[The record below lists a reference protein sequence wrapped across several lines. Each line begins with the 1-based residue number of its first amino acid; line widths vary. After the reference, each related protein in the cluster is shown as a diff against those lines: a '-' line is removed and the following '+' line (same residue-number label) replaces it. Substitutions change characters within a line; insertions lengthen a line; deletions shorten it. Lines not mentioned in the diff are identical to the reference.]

1 MAGSQD
7 DIPPSPPPSQTPT
20 QQTPHTVSTIKLP
33 ILKKGEYD
41 IWAMKMEHYL
51 AHTDYP
57 IWEVIQNRNG
67 PVSITTDTQ
76 GQIKVLPP
84 RTAEE
89 ILARERERKARTTLL
104 MALPEDHLAKFHKM
118 NDAKEMFLCIKIS
131 DGLVKGYDR
140 FKCLLTSIEIHGAV
154 YPLRIANQEILRS
167 SLCWSQVSLI
177 MKDQA
182 GVEVSAL
189 MICHFAR
196 ECRTKGNQDSRRR
209 DAWNSGNKD
218 GRRSGKQED
227 SKALVTIDGEG
238 VDWTSHSEEEEDY
251 ALMACKAQAQA
262 RGLLQLEEGMLYPTH
277 EGVETHESLPEPTV
291 NEPKVVNQPK
301 VWSDAPIIEEYE
313 LDSEDEHVNTAEVNA
328 VSAIGRK
335 GKLLLSPRQVV
346 IGDKKDITSKISP
359 NTIVDQDYPH
369 RTLKHKGIVGSGCS
383 RHMTG
388 NKAYLAEYQ
397 DFNGGHVAFGGNSK
411 GYITGYVTRRGN
423 KVLFTDSD
431 VLFDESAQDY
441 FVLPIW
447 SSYSSTVK
455 RSTEKDAGEA
465 PTKHPDLKIDEN
477 PVDKEDQV
485 FLDELARI
493 KRQEKDANDAAE
505 ALRKEFAQETK
516 DLLLQAGAAKTS
528 STNILNTAS
537 TPVSTD
543 SPYDGLS
550 FSDPT
555 NPDQDDSKINFNF
568 CRTFINML
576 ATDGIF
582 TNIIYDDEG
591 AECSKEESD
600 LMFLSFAFKIS
611 EALKD
616 ESWVDAMQDELHE
629 EGIDY
634 DEVFAPVGSRI
645 ESIRIF
651 LALCLYMGF
660 ISSIMDCGTEKV
672 PSFMSKLMRRVRFQY
687 ELYGRAHCLFL
698 DYKVIQKE
706 DWYLYKSGESVL
718 VLECPHLTGKPTQIV
733 IMLEQ
738 ILTGNPQQE
747 SDPSPRPSPTPHIP
761 DSIPEVSGRNHGGQK
776 MDVNAEKEVT
786 KLCSKLSTEDV
797 VSTDKDKRIVLTSET
812 LSLAIKGRSECHVNN
827 VRQVPEDSR
836 AQFMLEERAKFLHD
850 TIKISQRCRRES
862 IEEFLGILRSL
873 RRRGKRVN
881 EDHHGKEHSGSGAV
895 GRMCALLRI
904 VCPWRGVLLLSESNK
919 AQAAFEKLQQAMTE
933 ASVLALPN
941 FKEEYIITTY
951 ASGYGISV
959 VLQQSGHPITFLSKT
974 LAPKHQ
980 SLSAYE
986 KEFLA
991 LVVALQKIEG
1001 ISP

>member
-1 MAGSQD
+1 M
-7 DIPPSPPPSQTPT
+7 
-20 QQTPHTVSTIKLP
+20 L
-33 ILKKGEYD
+33 
-41 IWAMKMEHYL
+41 
-51 AHTDYP
+51 
-57 IWEVIQNRNG
+57 
-67 PVSITTDTQ
+67 
-76 GQIKVLPP
+76 
-84 RTAEE
+84 
-89 ILARERERKARTTLL
+89 
-104 MALPEDHLAKFHKM
+104 
-118 NDAKEMFLCIKIS
+118 
-131 DGLVKGYDR
+131 
-140 FKCLLTSIEIHGAV
+140 
-154 YPLRIANQEILRS
+154 QE
-167 SLCWSQVSLI
+167 
-177 MKDQA
+177 KDQL
-182 GVEVSAL
+182 G
-189 MICHFAR
+189 F
-196 ECRTKGNQDSRRR
+196 
-209 DAWNSGNKD
+209 
-218 GRRSGKQED
+218 
-227 SKALVTIDGEG
+227 
-238 VDWTSHSEEEEDY
+238 
-251 ALMACKAQAQA
+251 
-262 RGLLQLEEGMLYPTH
+262 
-277 EGVETHESLPEPTV
+277 
-291 NEPKVVNQPK
+291 
-301 VWSDAPIIEEYE
+301 
-313 LDSEDEHVNTAEVNA
+313 
-328 VSAIGRK
+328 
-335 GKLLLSPRQVV
+335 
-346 IGDKKDITSKISP
+346 
-359 NTIVDQDYPH
+359 
-369 RTLKHKGIVGSGCS
+369 
-383 RHMTG
+383 
-388 NKAYLAEYQ
+388 
-397 DFNGGHVAFGGNSK
+397 
-411 GYITGYVTRRGN
+411 
-423 KVLFTDSD
+423 
-431 VLFDESAQDY
+431 
-441 FVLPIW
+441 
-447 SSYSSTVK
+447 K

-465 PTKHPDLKIDEN
+465 PTKHPDLKTDEN

-485 FLDELARI
+485 FLDELERL

-505 ALRKEFAQETK
+505 ALKKEFAQETK
-516 DLLLQAGAAKTS
+516 DLLLQARAAKTS
-528 STNILNTAS
+528 STNIVNTTS

-543 SPYDGLS
+543 SPCDGLS

-747 SDPSPRPSPTPHIP
+747 GKHFLGKSHLYLLLCWYKSTADEGATSERPSDPQPTPSPPYP
-761 DSIPEVSGRNHGGQK
+761 KVSGRNHGGQK

-873 RRRGKRVN
+873 RRRGVT
-881 EDHHGKEHSGSGAV
+881 A
-895 GRMCALLRI
+895 
-904 VCPWRGVLLLSESNK
+904 
-919 AQAAFEKLQQAMTE
+919 
-933 ASVLALPN
+933 
-941 FKEEYIITTY
+941 
-951 ASGYGISV
+951 
-959 VLQQSGHPITFLSKT
+959 
-974 LAPKHQ
+974 
-980 SLSAYE
+980 
-986 KEFLA
+986 
-991 LVVALQKIEG
+991 
-1001 ISP
+1001 